1 MESGTLFFISLSEQ
15 GFVHQ
20 LNQESLTGYFKRS
33 HPCGECVDVHVSVV
47 SSFIP
52 SDTSCSYTQRAYSH
66 THNLVLFFSSE
77 IYIAPKPKRDDHA
90 IEATSPYET
99 NVHPNRMQKQ
109 TRVYRYNFVVGV
121 FKLDQNFCYP
131 KPSGGKKRRKS
142 ISLWTKTSSAV
153 LYLDLP
159 EVGRFYILYF
169 FQNGNKLPC

>member
-1 MESGTLFFISLSEQ
+1 MFFISLSEQ

-159 EVGRFYILYF
+159 EVGRFYIFYF